1 MAVRGN
7 ISAQRRRGAEVAEKV
22 RSVPLWSVTT
32 WDKKFN
38 TVAKDKQKKVIKY
51 HYFLASE
58 LEPIVEIGGT
68 VKILTTYESD
78 LWTAESKVQGCVSE
92 GEVVSIPWGGNPNV
106 QYFKGKFVTA
116 DNRIATSSDTSI
128 LSNRYLFYFML
139 AKKDLIGSFY
149 RGASLKHPEMSK
161 VLDMMIPL
169 PPLSEQ
175 KRIAGELDK
184 ICELKKN
191 AEMRLEK
198 LDLLVKSRFVEMF
211 GDDLSCTGQ
220 FETAKVANV
229 ADVGSSKRIFQNEY
243 VSQGIPFY
251 RTKEI
256 VELSHGKLITTEL
269 YISHARYAMIKEQ
282 YGVPKKGD
290 LLISA
295 VGTIGEIWIVD
306 GKDEFYFKDGNL
318 MQIRPGEQLD
328 SIYLRQCLNVLIQ
341 HFKRMIPSGTAY
353 AALTIDS
360 VKKMVIPIPPLSL
373 QREFAAFVEKV
384 DKLKEV
390 AKKSV
395 KQMDVLY
402 RAKLQECFG

>member
-1 MAVRGN
+1 MAAMGN
-7 ISAQRRRGAEVAEKV
+7 SLTQRRREAEVAEKV

-38 TVAKDKQKKVIKY
+38 TVAKDKQKKVIRY

-58 LEPIVEIGGT
+58 LEPIVELGGT

-106 QYFKGKFVTA
+106 QYFKGRFVTA

-169 PPLSEQ
+169 PPLPEQ
-175 KRIAGELDK
+175 KRIAATLDK

-191 AEMRLEK
+191 AETRLAK
-198 LDLLVKSRFVEMF
+198 LDLTVKSRFVEMF
-211 GDDLSCTGQ
+211 GEGKYPEVTIESLAAHEKNAFKAGP
-220 FETAKVANV
+220 F
-229 ADVGSSKRIFQNEY
+229 GSSLKKEFY
-243 VSQGIPFY
+243 VESGYKIYGQEQVISGDANY
-251 RTKEI
+251 
-256 VELSHGKLITTEL
+256 GNY
-269 YISHARYAMIKEQ
+269 YIDEAKYKTLESCKIQE
-282 YGVPKKGD
+282 GD
-290 LLISA
+290 VLVSL
-295 VGTIGEIWIVD
+295 VGTY
-306 GKDEFYFKDGNL
+306 GKTLVIPHSF
-318 MQIRPGEQLD
+318 RPGIINPRLIKLTFDKERISPIYFQQFFSLD
-328 SIYLRQCLNVLIQ
+328 STRDMLDRNCHGCTMGVLNLGII
-341 HFKRMIPSGTAY
+341 KALKIP
-353 AALTIDS
+353 L
-360 VKKMVIPIPPLSL
+360 PPLAL

-384 DKLKEV
+384 EKLKEI
-390 AKKSV
+390 AKRSAE
-395 KQMDVLY
+395 QMDVLY
-402 RAKLQECFG
+402 RSKLQEYFG